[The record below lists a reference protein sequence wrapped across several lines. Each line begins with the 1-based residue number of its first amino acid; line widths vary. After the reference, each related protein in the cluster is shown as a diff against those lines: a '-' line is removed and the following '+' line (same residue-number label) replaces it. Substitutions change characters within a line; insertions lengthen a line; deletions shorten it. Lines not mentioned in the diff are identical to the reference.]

1 MRAEYYELMA
11 FNVNL
16 CKGFEIK
23 TRLLGMYILR
33 NYITHNASYCIH
45 AYMHAVF
52 WYNIRGA
59 SRFFS

>member
-16 CKGFEIK
+16 CKGFEIE

-45 AYMHAVF
+45 ALD
-52 WYNIRGA
+52 NN
-59 SRFFS
+59 